1 MVNAKKQNAKK
12 AKNQKEET
20 KEEFQERI
28 SEQMQ
33 VGFEWSTEQWTIK
46 KIINAYG
53 EGILIDPDYQRGNVW
68 DTPKNKAL
76 IETIMRYGGNK
87 IPTLTF
93 RKLDDGTFEI
103 MDGKQRILSSIVP
116 FVENKFRLN
125 GVYNPELTGYNLE
138 DIKNEYPMIYSAF
151 MSTSIPAQIAT
162 NMSYDEAVTYF
173 IQINNSG
180 VNMNIGEQ
188 IHAMQ
193 GTPLIKT
200 IDELVLHPVWN
211 NVQRI
216 SRFNNYSYTGK
227 MLLFSIDKTDNGSNI
242 IVYTNKQLL
251 NALERYYGIPLPK
264 SAVSDVKRTFD
275 VLHKIF
281 HENSMCVTI
290 TEFLTLF
297 IYVNT
302 NLDKMNAVQFG
313 KFISGLYKNIKD
325 GKGGIFE
332 VIKLQHR
339 QLGYDYTAKYYQ
351 WYINNINRLYA
362 KWLEGAKW
370 DELQR
375 LSVKE

>member
-1 MVNAKKQNAKK
+1 MVKAKKQEAKTSNEPK
-12 AKNQKEET
+12 KET

-33 VGFEWSTEQWTIK
+33 VGFEWSTEQWSIK
-46 KIINAYG
+46 KILSAYT
-53 EGILIDPDYQRGNVW
+53 EGILIDPKYQREKVW

-93 RKLDDGTFEI
+93 RKLENGNFEI

-138 DIKNEYPMIYSAF
+138 DIKKQYPIIYSAF
-151 MSTSIPAQIAT
+151 MSTTIPVQIAT
-162 NMSYDEAVTYF
+162 HMDYDEAVTYF

-193 GTPLIKT
+193 GTPLILT
-200 IDELVLHPVWN
+200 IEELLKHPVWN

-216 SRFNNYSYTGK
+216 SRFNNYSYTGR
-227 MLLFSIDKTDNGSNI
+227 MLLYSMDKTDNGNDI

-251 NALERYYGIPLPK
+251 KNLEKYYGMPFPQSVVL
-264 SAVSDVKRTFD
+264 DVKRTYD
-275 VLHKIF
+275 VLNKIF
-281 HENSMCVTI
+281 NANGMCVTI

-302 NLDKMNAVQFG
+302 YLDNLNIHQFG
-313 KFISGLYKNIKD
+313 KFISGLYKHIKD

-332 VIKLQHR
+332 VIKLQNH
-339 QLGYDYTAKYYQ
+339 QIGYNYTAKYYH
-351 WYINNINRLYA
+351 WYINTVNYLYTNYL
-362 KWLEGAKW
+362 KGVKW

-375 LSVKE
+375 LSVKG

>member
-1 MVNAKKQNAKK
+1 MVK
-12 AKNQKEET
+12 AEYNQAIKPTKET

-33 VGFEWSTEQWTIK
+33 VGFEWSTEQWSIK
-46 KIINAYG
+46 KIVSAY
-53 EGILIDPDYQRGNVW
+53 ENGILTDPKYQRDKVW

-76 IETIMRYGGNK
+76 IETIVKYGGNK

-116 FVENKFRLN
+116 FVENRFRLN
-125 GVYNPELTGYNLE
+125 GVYNHELTGYNLE
-138 DIKNEYPMIYSAF
+138 DIKKEYPMIYSAF
-151 MSTSIPAQIAT
+151 MSTTIPVQIAT
-162 NMSYDEAVTYF
+162 HMDYDEAVTYF

-193 GTPLIKT
+193 GTPLIRT
-200 IDELVLHPVWN
+200 IEELLRHPVWE

-216 SRFNNYSYTGK
+216 YRFNDYSYTGR
-227 MLLFSIDKTDNGSNI
+227 MLLYSMDKTDNGNDI

-251 NALERYYGIPLPK
+251 KNLEKYYGVPFPN
-264 SAVSDVKRTFD
+264 SVVSDVKRTFE
-275 VLHKIF
+275 VLDKIF
-281 HENSMCVTI
+281 TSNGMCVTI

-302 NLDKMNAVQFG
+302 YLDALNVDKFG
-313 KFISGLYKNIKD
+313 RFISGLYKHIKD

-332 VIKLQHR
+332 VIRIQNH
-339 QLGYDYTAKYYQ
+339 QVGYNYTAKYYH
-351 WYINNINRLYA
+351 WYINTVNYLYTNY
-362 KWLEGAKW
+362 LRGAKW